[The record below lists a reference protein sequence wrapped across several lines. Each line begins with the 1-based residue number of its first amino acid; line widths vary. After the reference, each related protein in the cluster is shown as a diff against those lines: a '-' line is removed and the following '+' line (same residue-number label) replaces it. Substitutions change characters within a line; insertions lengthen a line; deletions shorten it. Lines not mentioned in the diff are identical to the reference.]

1 MNTQALGVEHY
12 LAGMRAALDDLPPNE
27 VAEIME
33 DVEAHVAE
41 LSTELGANESV
52 EQRLGPPE
60 QYARE
65 LRQAA
70 GYPPRTERLPVTTKK
85 QFLSRP
91 RAAAWGLAGG
101 TGVTLLAGAAALREP
116 AVLLLPVVILVLSL
130 ALVNDRGPTQQEIM
144 NLPETVRLKKWLTP
158 EPGTPAERAITY
170 LRSLQPAWWLVRAGL
185 LGLGAV
191 LLAGRDIFGFLAIAA
206 VAVVSVFAGPRAKAD
221 RRWLWFSL
229 PASALAVGLLF
240 QVIDVTAGQLGYNAS
255 RSSYPAPMMET
266 YENIYAYDE
275 NGKLLTNVLLYDQD
289 GNPINASRQ
298 YYGCRTGDPEPVI
311 PANRYPRPKIDYEN
325 GTCYTVTPS
334 ATAPSSAPASSA
346 PPSSSPPSS
355 GQPSSGQPSSGQP
368 SSGSTPSSSVPPTSV
383 SPSK

>member
-1 MNTQALGVEHY
+1 MNTQALGVEYY
-12 LAGMRAALDDLPPNE
+12 LTGMRAGLDDLPPNE

-33 DVEAHVAE
+33 DVEAHIAE
-41 LSTELGANESV
+41 LSSELGENETL

-60 QYARE
+60 QYAQE

-85 QFLSRP
+85 QLLTRP
-91 RAAAWGLAGG
+91 RAAAWGLVGA

-116 AVLLLPVVILVLSL
+116 AILLLPAVILVLSL
-130 ALVNDRGPTQQEIM
+130 ALVNDRGPAQQEIM
-144 NLPETVRLKKWLTP
+144 NLPETIRLKKWLTP

-191 LLAGRDIFGFLAIAA
+191 LLAGRDILGFLAIAA
-206 VAVVSVFAGPRAKAD
+206 VAVVSVFAGPRAKVD

-255 RSSYPAPMMET
+255 RSSYSGPVMET
-266 YENIYAYDE
+266 YDNIYVYDE
-275 NGKLLTNVLLYDQD
+275 NGKLLSNVTLYDQD
-289 GNPINASRQ
+289 GQPINARQ
-298 YYGCRTGDPEPVI
+298 GYSSCYDSDNGPEPVI
-311 PANRYPRPKIDYEN
+311 PANRYPRPKVAYEN
-325 GTCYTVTPS
+325 GRCYTVEPTV
-334 ATAPSSAPASSA
+334 TAPSSPSSA
-346 PPSSSPPSS
+346 EPPSSASA
-355 GQPSSGQPSSGQP
+355 
-368 SSGSTPSSSVPPTSV
+368 TPSSVPPTSV

>member
-41 LSTELGANESV
+41 LSTELGEGETL
-52 EQRLGPPE
+52 EQRLGSPE
-60 QYARE
+60 QYAQE

-70 GYPPRTERLPVTTKK
+70 GYPSRTERLPVTTK
-85 QFLSRP
+85 QQWLTRP
-91 RAAAWGLAGG
+91 RAAAWGLVAA

-116 AVLLLPVVILVLSL
+116 AVLLLPAVILVLSL
-130 ALVNDRGPTQQEIM
+130 ALVHDRGPVQQEIM
-144 NLPETVRLKKWLTP
+144 NLPETHRLKKWLTP
-158 EPGTPAERAITY
+158 EQGTPAERALTY
-170 LRSLQPAWWLVRAGL
+170 LKSLQPAWWLVRAGL

-191 LLAGRDIFGFLAIAA
+191 LLASRDLLGFLAVAAIA
-206 VAVVSVFAGPRAKAD
+206 VLSVFAGPRAKVD

-240 QVIDVTAGQLGYNAS
+240 QVIDVTANQLAYNTS
-255 RSSYPAPMMET
+255 RSSYQPPVMET
-266 YENIYAYDE
+266 YDNIYAYDE
-275 NGKLLTNVLLYDQD
+275 NGKLLTNVLLYDQN
-289 GNPINASRQ
+289 GQPINAPRS
-298 YYGCRTGDPEPVI
+298 YNSCDEPGNGPEPVI
-311 PANRYPRPKIDYEN
+311 PANRYPRPQVDYEN

-334 ATAPSSAPASSA
+334 VTAPSSTSSTPSTA
-346 PPSSSPPSS
+346 PPSS
-355 GQPSSGQPSSGQP
+355 
-368 SSGSTPSSSVPPTSV
+368 GSATPSSVPPTSV

>member
-1 MNTQALGVEHY
+1 MNTQALGVEYY

-41 LSTELGANESV
+41 LSTELGENETL
-52 EQRLGPPE
+52 EQRLGSPD
-60 QYARE
+60 QYAQE
-65 LRQAA
+65 LRSAA
-70 GYPPRTERLPVTTKK
+70 GYPPRTERLPVTTKGK
-85 QFLSRP
+85 LLTRP
-91 RAAAWGLAGG
+91 RVAAWGLGIA
-101 TGVTLLAGAAALREP
+101 TGITLLAGATTLREP
-116 AVLLLPVVILVLSL
+116 AILLLPGVILVLSL
-130 ALVNDRGPTQQEIM
+130 ALVNDRGPTQAEIM
-144 NLPETVRLKKWLTP
+144 ALPETIKIKQWLTP
-158 EPGTPAERAITY
+158 EAGTPAERALTY

-191 LLAGRDIFGFLAIAA
+191 LLASRDILGFLAIAGIA
-206 VAVVSVFAGPRAKAD
+206 VLSVFAGPRAKTD

-240 QVIDVTAGQLGYNAS
+240 QVIDVTANNLAYNN
-255 RSSYPAPMMET
+255 RSSYQQVPSVQS

-289 GNPINASRQ
+289 GDPINAPRQ
-298 YYGCRTGDPEPVI
+298 YNNNSCGGSDPEPMI

-325 GTCYTVTPS
+325 GVCYTVAPGVS
-334 ATAPSSAPASSA
+334 APSSPTSTTNT
-346 PPSSSPPSS
+346 PPSSSVV
-355 GQPSSGQPSSGQP
+355 
-368 SSGSTPSSSVPPTSV
+368 TPSSSVSPTSV

>member
-1 MNTQALGVEHY
+1 MNTQALGVEYY

-27 VAEIME
+27 VSEIME
-33 DVEAHVAE
+33 DVGAHVSE
-41 LSTELGANESV
+41 LSTELGENETL

-85 QFLSRP
+85 SWLSRP
-91 RAAAWGLAGG
+91 RAAAWGLAVA
-101 TGVTLLAGAAALREP
+101 TGITLLAGTAALRAT
-116 AVLLLPVVILVLSL
+116 AVLLLPGVILVLSL
-130 ALVNDRGPTQQEIM
+130 ALVHDRGPTQQEIM
-144 NLPETVRLKKWLTP
+144 NLPETQKLKKWLTP
-158 EPGTPAERAITY
+158 ERGTPAERALTY

-185 LGLGAV
+185 IGLGAV
-191 LLAGRDIFGFLAIAA
+191 LLAGRDIIGFLALAAIA
-206 VAVVSVFAGPRAKAD
+206 VGSVFAGPRAQVD

-240 QVIDVTAGQLGYNAS
+240 HVIDVTAGQLAYNPS
-255 RSSYPAPMMET
+255 SSSYQAPIVQNH
-266 YENIYAYDE
+266 ENIYAYDE

-289 GNPINASRQ
+289 GNPINAPRQ
-298 YYGCRTGDPEPVI
+298 YYGCGRGGDPQPMI
-311 PANRYPRPKIDYEN
+311 PANRYPRPTVDYEN

-334 ATAPSSAPASSA
+334 VSAPSSASSSPTSSA
-346 PPSSSPPSS
+346 PVSTSESA
-355 GQPSSGQPSSGQP
+355 
-368 SSGSTPSSSVPPTSV
+368 TPSSVAPTSV

>member
-41 LSTELGANESV
+41 LSTELGEDETL
-52 EQRLGPPE
+52 EQRLGSPD
-60 QYARE
+60 QYAQE

-70 GYPPRTERLPVTTKK
+70 GYPPKTERLPVTTKGGW
-85 QFLSRP
+85 LTRP
-91 RAAAWGLAGG
+91 RAAAWGLVVA

-116 AVLLLPVVILVLSL
+116 AILLLPGVILVLSL
-130 ALVNDRGPTQQEIM
+130 ALVHDRGPLQQEIM
-144 NLPETVRLKKWLTP
+144 NLPETHRLKKWLTP
-158 EPGTPAERAITY
+158 EQGTPAERALTY
-170 LRSLQPAWWLVRAGL
+170 LKSLQPAWWLIRAGL

-191 LLAGRDIFGFLAIAA
+191 LLAGRDILGFLALAA
-206 VAVVSVFAGPRAKAD
+206 IAVVSVFAGPRAKID

-240 QVIDVTAGQLGYNAS
+240 QVIDVTANQLAYGSSS
-255 RSSYPAPMMET
+255 RSSYPQPMVET

-289 GNPINASRQ
+289 GQPINAPRS
-298 YYGCRTGDPEPVI
+298 YNSCNEPGNGPEPVI
-311 PANRYPRPKIDYEN
+311 PANRYPRAKIDYQN
-325 GTCYTVTPS
+325 GVCYTVAPS
-334 ATAPSSAPASSA
+334 VSAPSSTAST
-346 PPSSSPPSS
+346 PPSSS
-355 GQPSSGQPSSGQP
+355 
-368 SSGSTPSSSVPPTSV
+368 GSAPSSSVPPTSV

>member
-12 LAGMRAALDDLPPNE
+12 LAGMRAALDDLPANE

-41 LSTELGANESV
+41 LTTELGED
-52 EQRLGPPE
+52 ETLERRLGSPE

-70 GYPPRTERLPVTTKK
+70 GYPPKTERLPVTTK
-85 QFLSRP
+85 QSWLSRP
-91 RAAAWGLAGG
+91 RAAAWGLVVA

-116 AVLLLPVVILVLSL
+116 AVLLLPGVILVLSL
-130 ALVNDRGPTQQEIM
+130 ALVHDRGPVQQEIM
-144 NLPETVRLKKWLTP
+144 NLPETHRLKKWLTP
-158 EPGTPAERAITY
+158 EEGTPAERAITY
-170 LRSLQPAWWLVRAGL
+170 LKSLQPAWWLVRAGL

-191 LLAGRDIFGFLAIAA
+191 LLAGRDILGFLAIAA
-206 VAVVSVFAGPRAKAD
+206 IAVVSVFAGPRAKVD

-255 RSSYPAPMMET
+255 RSSYQPPIVES

-289 GNPINASRQ
+289 GSPINAPRS
-298 YYGCRTGDPEPVI
+298 YNGCNMPGNGPEPVI
-311 PANRYPRPKIDYEN
+311 PANRYPRPQVDYEN
-325 GTCYTVTPS
+325 GVCYTVTPS
-334 ATAPSSAPASSA
+334 VTAPSSTSST
-346 PPSSSPPSS
+346 PSSVPA
-355 GQPSSGQPSSGQP
+355 
-368 SSGSTPSSSVPPTSV
+368 SSGSTTSSSVPPTSV

>member
-1 MNTQALGVEHY
+1 MNTQALGVEYY

-33 DVEAHVAE
+33 DVGAHVAE
-41 LSTELGANESV
+41 LSTELGENETL

-60 QYARE
+60 QYAQE

-70 GYPPRTERLPVTTKK
+70 GYPPRTERLPVTTKS
-85 QFLSRP
+85 QWLTRP
-91 RAAAWGLAGG
+91 RAAAWGLVAA

-116 AVLLLPVVILVLSL
+116 AILLLPAVILVLSF
-130 ALVNDRGPTQQEIM
+130 ALIHDRGPVQQEIM
-144 NLPETVRLKKWLTP
+144 NLPETHRLKKWLTP
-158 EPGTPAERAITY
+158 EEGTPAERALTY
-170 LRSLQPAWWLVRAGL
+170 LKTLQPAWWLVRAGL

-191 LLAGRDIFGFLAIAA
+191 LLAGRDILGFLVIAAIA
-206 VAVVSVFAGPRAKAD
+206 VISVFAGPRAKVD

-255 RSSYPAPMMET
+255 RSSYPAPIVET
-266 YENIYAYDE
+266 YENIYVFDE

-289 GNPINASRQ
+289 GRPINAPRS
-298 YYGCRTGDPEPVI
+298 YNSCNEPGNGLEPVI

-325 GTCYTVTPS
+325 GVCYTVAPS
-334 ATAPSSAPASSA
+334 VSAPSSTSST
-346 PPSSSPPSS
+346 PSS
-355 GQPSSGQPSSGQP
+355 

>member
-12 LAGMRAALDDLPPNE
+12 LAGMRAALDDLPPAE

-41 LSTELGANESV
+41 LSTELGENETL

-60 QYARE
+60 QYAQE

-85 QFLSRP
+85 PLLSRP
-91 RAAAWGLAGG
+91 RAAAWGLAVA
-101 TGVTLLAGAAALREP
+101 TGITLLVGATTLREP
-116 AVLLLPVVILVLSL
+116 VFLLLLPSVILVLSL
-130 ALVNDRGPTQQEIM
+130 ALVHDRGAAQAEIM
-144 NLPETVRLKKWLTP
+144 DLPETRRIQQWLTP
-158 EPGTPAERAITY
+158 EAGTPADRTITY
-170 LRSLQPAWWLVRAGL
+170 LKSLQPALWLARAGL

-191 LLAGRDIFGFLAIAA
+191 LLAGRDILGFLFVAAI
-206 VAVVSVFAGPRAKAD
+206 AVVSVFAGPRAKVD

-240 QVIDVTAGQLGYNAS
+240 QVIDVAANNLAYNTS
-255 RSSYPAPMMET
+255 RQSYPSSTVET
-266 YENIYAYDE
+266 YENIYVQDE
-275 NGKLLTNVLLYDQD
+275 NGKWLTNVLLYDQD

-298 YYGCRTGDPEPVI
+298 YYGCRGSDPEPMI

-325 GTCYTVTPS
+325 GTCYTVAPS
-334 ATAPSSAPASSA
+334 VSAPSSTPDT
-346 PPSSSPPSS
+346 PPSSS
-355 GQPSSGQPSSGQP
+355 
-368 SSGSTPSSSVPPTSV
+368 GSAPSSSVAPTSV

>member
-41 LSTELGANESV
+41 LSTELGEDETI
-52 EQRLGPPE
+52 EQRLGSPE
-60 QYARE
+60 QYAQE

-70 GYPPRTERLPVTTKK
+70 GYPSRTERLPVTTKGNW
-85 QFLSRP
+85 LTRP
-91 RAAAWGLAGG
+91 RAAAWGLVVA

-116 AVLLLPVVILVLSL
+116 AILLLPGVILVLSL
-130 ALVNDRGPTQQEIM
+130 ALVHDRGPSQHEIM
-144 NLPETVRLKKWLTP
+144 NLPETQRLKKWMTP
-158 EPGTPAERAITY
+158 EQGTPAERALTY

-191 LLAGRDIFGFLAIAA
+191 LLAGRDILGFLVVAAI
-206 VAVVSVFAGPRAKAD
+206 AVVSVFAGPRGKID

-240 QVIDVTAGQLGYNAS
+240 QVIDVTANQLAYNTS
-255 RSSYPAPMMET
+255 RSSYPAPMVET
-266 YENIYAYDE
+266 YDNIYVYDE

-289 GNPINASRQ
+289 GSPINAPRS
-298 YYGCRTGDPEPVI
+298 YNSCNEPGNGPEPVI

-325 GTCYTVTPS
+325 GVCYTVAPS
-334 ATAPSSAPASSA
+334 VSAPSST
-346 PPSSSPPSS
+346 PSTTPPSS
-355 GQPSSGQPSSGQP
+355 GSA
-368 SSGSTPSSSVPPTSV
+368 TPSSVPPTSV

>member
-41 LSTELGANESV
+41 LSTELGENETI

-60 QYARE
+60 RYAQE
-65 LRQAA
+65 LRSAA

-85 QFLSRP
+85 KLLTRP
-91 RAAAWGLAGG
+91 RVAAWGLAIA
-101 TGVTLLAGAAALREP
+101 TGVTLLAGASALREP
-116 AVLLLPVVILVLSL
+116 AILLLPAVILVLSL
-130 ALVNDRGPTQQEIM
+130 ALVHDRGPSQAEIM
-144 NLPETVRLKKWLTP
+144 ALPETIRIKEWLTP
-158 EPGTPAERAITY
+158 EAGTPAERALTY
-170 LRSLQPAWWLVRAGL
+170 LRSLQPAWWLARAAL

-191 LLAGRDIFGFLAIAA
+191 LLASRDLVGFLAIAA
-206 VAVVSVFAGPRAKAD
+206 VAAVSVFAGPRAKVD

-229 PASALAVGLLF
+229 PASALAVGLLL
-240 QVIDVTAGQLGYNAS
+240 QVIDVAEDNLSYNNRAYQQMPS
-255 RSSYPAPMMET
+255 VQS

-289 GNPINASRQ
+289 GNPINAQRQ
-298 YYGCRTGDPEPVI
+298 YYGCGGNDPQPMI
-311 PANRYPRPKIDYEN
+311 PANRYPRPKIEYEN
-325 GTCYTVTPS
+325 GACYTVEPS
-334 ATAPSSAPASSA
+334 VSAPSSTESE
-346 PPSSSPPSS
+346 PPSSSVVAPSS
-355 GQPSSGQPSSGQP
+355 PVS
-368 SSGSTPSSSVPPTSV
+368 PTSV

>member
-1 MNTQALGVEHY
+1 MNTQALGIEHY

-41 LSTELGANESV
+41 LSTELRENETI

-60 QYARE
+60 QYAQE

-85 QFLSRP
+85 QLLTRP
-91 RAAAWGLAGG
+91 RVAAWGLVIA
-101 TGVTLLAGAAALREP
+101 TGVTLLAGAASLKEP
-116 AVLLLPVVILVLSL
+116 AILLVPAVVLVLSL
-130 ALVNDRGPTQQEIM
+130 ALVHERGAAQQEIM
-144 NLPETVRLKKWLTP
+144 NLPETHRLQKWLSP
-158 EPGTPAERAITY
+158 EAGTPADRAITY
-170 LRSLQPAWWLVRAGL
+170 LRSLQPAWWLVRAAL

-191 LLAGRDIFGFLAIAA
+191 LLAGRDILGFLVIAA
-206 VAVVSVFAGPRAKAD
+206 IAVVSVFAGPRAKVD

-240 QVIDVTAGQLGYNAS
+240 QMIDVTANQLGYNSS
-255 RSSYPAPMMET
+255 RQSYQAPIVET
-266 YENIYAYDE
+266 YQNIYAYDE

-289 GNPINASRQ
+289 GNPINAPQQ
-298 YYGCRTGDPEPVI
+298 YYGCRGSDPQPMI

-325 GTCYTVTPS
+325 GTCYTVAPS
-334 ATAPSSAPASSA
+334 EDAPSSTQST
-346 PPSSSPPSS
+346 PSSS
-355 GQPSSGQPSSGQP
+355 
-368 SSGSTPSSSVPPTSV
+368 SGSATSSSVPPTSV

>member
-1 MNTQALGVEHY
+1 MNTQALGVEYY

-33 DVEAHVAE
+33 DVSAHVVE
-41 LSTELGANESV
+41 LSTELRDGETL

-60 QYARE
+60 QYAQE

-85 QFLSRP
+85 GWLTRP
-91 RAAAWGLAGG
+91 RAAAWGLAAA
-101 TGVTLLAGAAALREP
+101 TGITLIAGAAALREP
-116 AVLLLPVVILVLSL
+116 AILLLPAVILVLSL
-130 ALVNDRGPTQQEIM
+130 TLVYDRGAAQAEIM
-144 NLPETVRLKKWLTP
+144 ALPEAQRIQQWLTP
-158 EPGTPAERAITY
+158 EAGTPAERAITY
-170 LRSLQPAWWLVRAGL
+170 LKSLQPAWWLVRAGL

-191 LLAGRDIFGFLAIAA
+191 LLASRDILGFLVIAGI
-206 VAVVSVFAGPRAKAD
+206 AVVSVFAGPRGKVD

-240 QVIDVTAGQLGYNAS
+240 QVIDVTANNLAYNNT
-255 RSSYPAPMMET
+255 RSVYEQQAPLRES

-289 GNPINASRQ
+289 GNPINAPQR
-298 YYGCRTGDPEPVI
+298 YYGCEGSDPRPMI

-325 GTCYTVTPS
+325 GTCYTVAPS
-334 ATAPSSAPASSA
+334 MTAPSSTSST
-346 PPSSSPPSS
+346 PPSSS
-355 GQPSSGQPSSGQP
+355 
-368 SSGSTPSSSVPPTSV
+368 GSAPSSSVAPTSV

>member
-33 DVEAHVAE
+33 DVSAHVVELSAE
-41 LSTELGANESV
+41 LQDGETL

-60 QYARE
+60 RYAQE

-85 QFLSRP
+85 GWLTRP
-91 RAAAWGLAGG
+91 RAAAWGLAAA
-101 TGVTLLAGAAALREP
+101 TGITLLAGTAVLKEP
-116 AVLLLPVVILVLSL
+116 AILLLPAVILVLSL
-130 ALVNDRGPTQQEIM
+130 ALVHDRGAVQAEIM
-144 NLPETVRLKKWLTP
+144 ALPETVRIQQWLTP
-158 EPGTPAERAITY
+158 EVGTPAERAITY
-170 LRSLQPAWWLVRAGL
+170 LKSLQPAWWLVRAGL

-191 LLAGRDIFGFLAIAA
+191 LLASRDILGFLAIAGL
-206 VAVVSVFAGPRAKAD
+206 AVVSVFAGPRAKVD

-240 QVIDVTAGQLGYNAS
+240 QVIDVAAHNLAYNNT
-255 RSSYPAPMMET
+255 RST
-266 YENIYAYDE
+266 YQQTPVVDSPENIYVYDE

-289 GNPINASRQ
+289 GNPINAPQR
-298 YYGCRTGDPEPVI
+298 YYGCEGSDPQPMI

-325 GTCYTVTPS
+325 GTCYTVAP
-334 ATAPSSAPASSA
+334 AVPAPSSTSST
-346 PPSSSPPSS
+346 PPSSS
-355 GQPSSGQPSSGQP
+355 
-368 SSGSTPSSSVPPTSV
+368 GSAPSSSVAPTSV

>member
-1 MNTQALGVEHY
+1 MNTQALGVEYY

-41 LSTELGANESV
+41 LSTELGENETL
-52 EQRLGPPE
+52 EQRLGSPE
-60 QYARE
+60 QYAQE

-85 QFLSRP
+85 QLVTRP
-91 RAAAWGLAGG
+91 RVAAWGLAIA
-101 TGVTLLAGAAALREP
+101 TAVTLLAGTAVLRQSAILLLP
-116 AVLLLPVVILVLSL
+116 AVLLVLSL
-130 ALVNDRGPTQQEIM
+130 ALVHDRGPAQQEIM
-144 NLPETVRLKKWLTP
+144 DLPETRKIQQWLTP
-158 EPGTPAERAITY
+158 EEGTPGERALTY
-170 LRSLQPAWWLVRAGL
+170 LKSLQPAWWLVRAGL

-191 LLAGRDIFGFLAIAA
+191 LLASRDILGFLFIAGIA
-206 VAVVSVFAGPRAKAD
+206 VLSVFAGPRAKVD

-240 QVIDVTAGQLGYNAS
+240 QVIDVTANNLAYSPS
-255 RSSYPAPMMET
+255 RQVYQPPAMQS
-266 YENIYAYDE
+266 YENVYAYDE

-289 GNPINASRQ
+289 GNPINAPRQ
-298 YYGCRTGDPEPVI
+298 YYGCHGDDPQPMI

-325 GTCYTVTPS
+325 GTCYTVAPS
-334 ATAPSSAPASSA
+334 VVAPSSTEST
-346 PPSSSPPSS
+346 PPSSS
-355 GQPSSGQPSSGQP
+355 
-368 SSGSTPSSSVPPTSV
+368 GSAPSSSVAPTSV